1 MIEHKETWPKAR
13 DYTRLIDEGS
23 KTQTFAKDFTSKEQP
38 LCAAVPIMP
47 NIPVAF
53 DRGGGKESQR
63 LLSRARASWWELCL
77 HSCVAYDQKYLA
89 VEKSPPRYTGAE
101 THRPNA
107 RRLQKIPAQT
117 KHERNQVHHPKNQNT
132 LPQQPA
138 FNRFCPRP
146 KT

>member
-63 LLSRARASWWELCL
+63 LLSRARASCGELCL
-77 HSCVAYDQKYLA
+77 HSCIAYDQKYLA
-89 VEKSPPRYTGAE
+89 VEKLRPQHARAE
-101 THRPNA
+101 THQPNA
-107 RRLQKIPAQT
+107 CGFHKITTQIAR
-117 KHERNQVHHPKNQNT
+117 ERNQIHYPTNNKT